1 LGPKKSLKI
10 IHKEFF
16 SVRFLFYIC
25 SIKINLTMTN
35 SLSPITAQA
44 LKEQLRNRIVNFY
57 FIKKDGSLRE
67 VQGTTRLAHVPA
79 DKHPL
84 GVRETPPS
92 VITFWDLL
100 AGDWRSAK
108 VETQFFIK
116 A

>member
-1 LGPKKSLKI
+1 MNHSL
-10 IHKEFF
+10 
-16 SVRFLFYIC
+16 R
-25 SIKINLTMTN
+25 
-35 SLSPITAQA
+35 PISAQE
-44 LKEQLRNRIVNFY
+44 LREELRNRIVRFY

-79 DKHPL
+79 DKHPQ

-92 VITFWDLL
+92 VIVFWDLL

-116 A
+116 D